1 MLETAPVFVNT
12 SQKNELELRF
22 DPRNQPR
29 GILPIFPLSFYYF
42 SAPPSLAL
50 RCARW
55 FIVSPFVLEVGFV
68 LSARFS
74 YLISLERDALGPTA
88 HHVGGTFTFLFHFV
102 SKP

>member
-1 MLETAPVFVNT
+1 MSLL
-12 SQKNELELRF
+12 SQHKGGWGHAQIPASLRGF
-22 DPRNQPR
+22 
-29 GILPIFPLSFYYF
+29 
-42 SAPPSLAL
+42 
-50 RCARW
+50 
-55 FIVSPFVLEVGFV
+55 VSPFVLEVLEVEFV